1 MILAHGQIY
10 EESLQKSIISSLK
23 KEIPATL
30 EGPKLEIEKI
40 YAAAERLYQRVLKG
54 EFDELAAPLLAM
66 AHLSHETF
74 LEYAKE
80 FSAEGLR
87 KKVELELGKDPF
99 SPHEISSHHFAIRRP
114 LGVLLHIAA
123 GNVDFLPAYSVLEGL
138 LAGNINLL
146 KLPSGDKGLSVKL
159 LQELIQEEPS
169 LSPYIYVF
177 DVPSTEVDTL
187 KELSHYADAVVVWGG
202 DFAVKGVRE
211 FADPN
216 SQIITWGH
224 KLSFAYVDQK
234 TSDEDLRGLAEDI
247 CLSNQMLCSSCQ
259 GLYYDG
265 SDEKEIEEFAK
276 RFVSILSETNARMGP
291 AALGMRAKSALAI
304 LNEKM
309 EGRGKIF
316 QSPGVSAIVYP
327 DSDLLLSF
335 LFRNVW
341 IKPLPEEKIVEVLKP
356 YRGYLQTCALLVE
369 QEKRAALRERFF
381 LAGLTRLSGPH
392 MSLTEPGEAHDGSYA
407 LSRYTRI
414 VDYQE

>member
-202 DFAVKGVRE
+202 DAAVEGVRK
-211 FADPN
+211 FAEPN
-216 SQIITWGH
+216 QKIIVWGH
-224 KLSFAYVDQK
+224 KLSFAYANAQ
-234 TSDEDLRGLAEDI
+234 TSEADLSALAEDI

-259 GLYYDG
+259 GIYYEGDDPKDL
-265 SDEKEIEEFAK
+265 SAFAERFLAILERVNAEK
-276 RFVSILSETNARMGP
+276 GP
-291 AALGMRAKSALAI
+291 ASLGMRSKSALAV
-304 LNEKM
+304 LNERM
-309 EGRGKIF
+309 EGKGEIHQGK
-316 QSPGVSAIVYP
+316 GVSAIVYP
-327 DSDLLLSF
+327 DSELVLSF

-341 IKPLPEEKIVEVLKP
+341 IKPLPAEKIIETLKP
-356 YRGYLQTCALLVE
+356 YRGYLQSCALLVDE
-369 QEKRAALRERFF
+369 ETRSQVLPLF
-381 LAGLTRLSGPH
+381 LKAGLTRIAGPH
-392 MSLTEPGEAHDGSYA
+392 LSLSLPLEAHDGEYA
-407 LSRYTRI
+407 LLRYSRL
-414 VDYQE
+414 VDIEE